1 MSWPRIETP
10 RHATIKAS
18 AQAITR
24 LMTKSSDTLQPPRQ
38 PRLASLRLLLPFFR
52 RYRPL
57 FIGWLGFLA
66 LSSTATLSLPLA
78 VRVMIDHGF
87 AHTDTA
93 TVNRSFLGL
102 FIVATVLAVATAGR
116 YFCVALLGERVVAD
130 LRKKLYSHLLTL
142 DQAFYERTRVGEL
155 TSRLGSDTELVQT
168 VVSSSMSVA
177 LRSIVTAIGGAVML
191 VATSPRLAGYAA
203 LVIPLV
209 VLPIVLAG
217 RRQRKLARA
226 NQDRIADA
234 AAIANETLNAVY
246 AVQAY
251 AREPVETQRYDSA
264 IARAVS
270 TARRRIG
277 QRARLSALV
286 ILLIFGAITLALWVG
301 ARAVISGGL
310 DPGVLG
316 QFVLYAVIS
325 AGSIGG
331 LTEIWSEVSRAG
343 GAMERIGE
351 LLDTSPSIVSPA
363 DPARLPIPVRGEIRF
378 DHVEFRYP
386 TRPEAPTLHDFTL
399 RVAPG
404 ETVALVGPSGAGKST
419 VFHLLLRFYDPQHGS
434 IQIDGIDL
442 RAMAVPDVRGAIA
455 LVPQDTIIFG
465 ASAAD
470 NIRFGR
476 VDADEAAVIAAAKA
490 AEANDFILTQ
500 SDGYATHLGERG
512 VRLSGGQQQRI
523 AIARALLKAAP
534 ILLLDEATSNLD
546 AQSEAAIQHALER
559 LMHGRT
565 TLVIAHRLATVQQA
579 DRIVVMDAGRIVAQ
593 GTHAELLRDD
603 GLYAELARL
612 QFAA

>member
-1 MSWPRIETP
+1 MADSG
-10 RHATIKAS
+10 
-18 AQAITR
+18 
-24 LMTKSSDTLQPPRQ
+24 DTTQTTPPR
-38 PRLASLRLLLPFFR
+38 RLASLRLLLPYFR
-52 RYRPL
+52 RYRRL
-57 FIGWLGFLA
+57 FIGWLAFLA

-87 AHTDTA
+87 AHTDAA

-102 FIVATVLAVATAGR
+102 FLVAMVMAVATAGR

-130 LRKKLYSHLLTL
+130 LRRKLYSHLLIL

-155 TSRLGSDTELVQT
+155 ISRLGSDTELVQT

-177 LRSIVTAIGGAVML
+177 LRSIVTAIGGAAML

-251 AREPVETQRYDSA
+251 AREPVETSRYDNA

-277 QRARLSALV
+277 QRAGLSALV
-286 ILLIFGAITLALWVG
+286 ILLIFGAITLALWAG
-301 ARAVISGGL
+301 ARSVMSGSL

-325 AGSIGG
+325 AGSVGG

-343 GAMERIGE
+343 GATERIGE
-351 LLDTSPSIVSPA
+351 LLATSPTIVSPPE
-363 DPARLPIPVRGEIRF
+363 PARLATPLRGEIEF
-378 DHVEFRYP
+378 EHVEFRYP
-386 TRPEAPTLHDFTL
+386 SRTEAPTLHDFTL
-399 RVAPG
+399 HVAPG

-419 VFHLLLRFYDPQHGS
+419 VLHLLLRFYDPQHGS
-434 IQIDGIDL
+434 IRIDGVDL
-442 RAMAVPDVRGAIA
+442 RAMAIPELRGAIA

-476 VDADEAAVIAAAKA
+476 VDADDAAVIVAAKA
-490 AEANDFILTQ
+490 AEANDFILAQ

-512 VRLSGGQQQRI
+512 VRLSGGQQQRV
-523 AIARALLKAAP
+523 AIARALLKDAP

-546 AQSEAAIQHALER
+546 AQSEASIQHALER
-559 LMHGRT
+559 LMNGRT
-565 TLVIAHRLATVQQA
+565 TLVIAHRLATVQRA
-579 DRIVVMDAGRIVAQ
+579 DRIVVMDSGRIVAQ